1 MSSKVFLCP
10 SHSPHMCT
18 LSYCRIP
25 PPNAKHTE
33 SSWETHASTKAM
45 WPWVKARRDNNCRPR
60 NSKTE
65 NPAQQKLKNTQDFQ
79 KTELKRIWLQSFP
92 QNKEDNVFL
101 SFMISLWLRN
111 GKGTAFVY
119 TEKVRESPPP
129 PPVTRAEEEEH
140 CGPKPLWSQKTA
152 CFLEWKAQTPSLG
165 NHFSFGVHTILGT
178 VVMMLKTISC
188 RTEKEHPS

>member
-79 KTELKRIWLQSFP
+79 KTELKRIWLQSSP

-119 TEKVRESPPP
+119 TEKVRESTPHQSLELKRRGI
-129 PPVTRAEEEEH
+129 VAQSLCEAKRQHASWN
-140 CGPKPLWSQKTA
+140 GRPKHRH
-152 CFLEWKAQTPSLG
+152 LE
-165 NHFSFGVHTILGT
+165 I
-178 VVMMLKTISC
+178 ISVLEC
-188 RTEKEHPS
+188 IPF